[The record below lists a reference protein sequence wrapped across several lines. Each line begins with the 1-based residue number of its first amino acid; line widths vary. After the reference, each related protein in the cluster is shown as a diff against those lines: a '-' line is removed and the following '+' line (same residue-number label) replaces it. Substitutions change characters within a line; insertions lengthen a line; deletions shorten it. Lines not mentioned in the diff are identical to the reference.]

1 MFIESS
7 LRYHIDMTKMKTIT
21 PNQILGEIGETAVKG
36 RFLSMGFQFD
46 GRSRLEAGIDGIVE
60 VMLNGQPL
68 ARMIAAQIKARR
80 DAPYIGETED
90 GFTYL
95 LRSED
100 VAYWS
105 PSNLPVI
112 IILYRESDNSFY
124 WQDVGKASGLQDR
137 RLVFDK
143 ARDRLDE
150 AAKNRLAA
158 LTVPIA
164 GFGHYIPPLG
174 GGEEAL
180 VNILPIHPPQEMFV
194 ASTSLA
200 PKAAM
205 AKMLS
210 SEEPARFDW
219 VITERTFWSFHDPRE
234 SVCRE
239 IVDVDQVEAFDT
251 TQLSGHDEVDERNKF
266 SHLLRKTLEHQ
277 FRDSLRWSKESR
289 ALYFRAPDRNV
300 GKTFSYTATKK
311 RTSTEVVNVTQDKV
325 EERVNFVRHHA
336 FEPRFEL
343 IGDQWVL
350 IVSPTYVFTRDGIV
364 PLTNP
369 GPLLAGKK
377 RLDNSASLRG
387 QVIMWHRFLTHR
399 NDDETQPDGLF
410 ADSGGSLPTL
420 RFDAPPTVKL
430 EMRVPEDVWGSKRS
444 GAKPE
449 MESDAAQSELF

>member
-1 MFIESS
+1 MFIERSV
-7 LRYHIDMTKMKTIT
+7 RYCIYMTKMKTIT

-60 VMLNGQPL
+60 VMLNGQPM

-80 DAPYIGETED
+80 DASYTGETED

-112 IILYRESDNSFY
+112 VILYRESDNSFY
-124 WQDVGKASGLQDR
+124 WQDVGRASGLQDR
-137 RLVFDK
+137 RLTFDK
-143 ARDRLDE
+143 VRDRLDE
-150 AAKNRLAA
+150 GAKDRLAA
-158 LTVPIA
+158 LTVPVT

-174 GGEEAL
+174 GGEDAL
-180 VNILPIHPPQEMFV
+180 INILPVHPPQEMFV
-194 ASTSLA
+194 ASTSLS
-200 PKAAM
+200 PKAAI
-205 AKMLS
+205 AKLLS
-210 SEEPARFDW
+210 SDEPARFDW

-234 SVCRE
+234 NICRE

-251 TQLSGHDEVDERNKF
+251 VQLSGHDEVDERNKF
-266 SHLLRKTLEHQ
+266 SHLLRKALEHQ
-277 FRDSLRWSKESR
+277 FRDSLRWNKETR
-289 ALYFRAPDRNV
+289 ALYFRAPDRNI
-300 GKTFSYTATKK
+300 GKTFAYTATKK
-311 RTSTEVVNVTQDKV
+311 KTSTEVVNVAQDKV

-350 IVSPTYVFTRDGIV
+350 IISPTYVFTRDGIV

-387 QVIMWHRFLTHR
+387 QVIMWHRFLTLS
-399 NDDETQPDGLF
+399 DDGAAQSEDFF
-410 ADSGGSLPTL
+410 AKSCVPLPIL
-420 RFDAPPTVKL
+420 RFDAPPTVEL
-430 EMRVPEDVWGSKRS
+430 ETRVPEDVWGSKHR
-444 GAKPE
+444 GTVPEAKP
-449 MESDAAQSELF
+449 DNAQQELI